1 MAARRVH
8 LLVPG
13 VAFHKCLY
21 SHRSI
26 LNTYHYSLQRHIS
39 SGSHSFDN
47 LAANLPRSYA
57 VQATKTAEELS
68 TVFKISKEGFIVKNN
83 ETVNISAKDLLEFLV
98 TRKNISL
105 DQSSIQSIS
114 VELLALNITIKPD
127 KRKLLNDAIDAF
139 EKESGITSKETG
151 KKKTTN
157 EVSAF
162 DNVLLSES
170 AIISKKTGKK
180 KNQNKVSA
188 FEKVNLTESGITSKE
203 TGDSFDS
210 FAASLPPSY
219 ASQATKAASELANV
233 FKISQEGFL
242 VKNNETLKIPAKDLL
257 EFLLTKKKS
266 SLDQAS
272 IQIIA
277 VELSGLNIKLRPHI
291 NKMIIEAKEKYLAE
305 YVNKEKLTKDK
316 KITVDKTLEYTLPAA
331 KTEESQSTVVRPNI
345 EIETAYKKISNAEE
359 KEVRPLNEANEAN
372 KSEVKK
378 TVELKA
384 EAPGYMPKSAQ
395 LKCEEIKAVS
405 SAVVLEKT
413 EAIHVNN
420 PAGEPKTDANK
431 TEQKELKSK
440 AERNPINTA
449 TIVEKTEANSKDTL
463 TEGKEVGPAN
473 EGNENEAKKIIELK
487 AEVYGGLPKT
497 DQLQSEEIK
506 PVSSAVILEKTETA
520 NENNPSREPELIK
533 SKTGFVKY
541 KLVSTDGI
549 MPESDQMR
557 NIEKIMEKSIST
569 ALRVSEIKPEAS
581 TKINTSGTESKG
593 HETENLDIVG
603 VVRELIISETNQAT
617 EKIVSNVTLNSII
630 PEKTPSVGSGSV
642 QAGDVKSII
651 KTIEH
656 TNTQAVHEQLIANKY
671 KTKNAEVNGEKPL
684 KVESHNFIKK
694 TDIPETVQTQV
705 KAHGEATSN
714 LTKVQMEESKVKE
727 KEVIF
732 EPNMKQETGA
742 GRQVSDG
749 TNQERKQINANM
761 GDGSGKSDFR
771 KTAAGIGLLSALGLA
786 LFYLSRSRTG
796 VKTETEDNIEREELN
811 ETDNCVII
819 ADTTNGEDNQINTE
833 LMVVENTSIDHV
845 ENIGE
850 LMVVENT
857 SIDHVEN
864 ISELMV
870 VENTSLHCVENLSVE
885 TEVSDSLR
893 TASTL
898 SVYNCE
904 ENKDATNNI
913 CNEQQI
919 HDFQELE
926 LDEAHDD
933 GRVWL

>member
-1 MAARRVH
+1 
-8 LLVPG
+8 
-13 VAFHKCLY
+13 
-21 SHRSI
+21 
-26 LNTYHYSLQRHIS
+26 
-39 SGSHSFDN
+39 
-47 LAANLPRSYA
+47 
-57 VQATKTAEELS
+57 
-68 TVFKISKEGFIVKNN
+68 
-83 ETVNISAKDLLEFLV
+83 
-98 TRKNISL
+98 
-105 DQSSIQSIS
+105 
-114 VELLALNITIKPD
+114 
-127 KRKLLNDAIDAF
+127 
-139 EKESGITSKETG
+139 
-151 KKKTTN
+151 
-157 EVSAF
+157 
-162 DNVLLSES
+162 
-170 AIISKKTGKK
+170 
-180 KNQNKVSA
+180 
-188 FEKVNLTESGITSKE
+188 
-203 TGDSFDS
+203 
-210 FAASLPPSY
+210 
-219 ASQATKAASELANV
+219 
-233 FKISQEGFL
+233 
-242 VKNNETLKIPAKDLL
+242 
-257 EFLLTKKKS
+257 
-266 SLDQAS
+266 
-272 IQIIA
+272 
-277 VELSGLNIKLRPHI
+277 
-291 NKMIIEAKEKYLAE
+291 
-305 YVNKEKLTKDK
+305 
-316 KITVDKTLEYTLPAA
+316 
-331 KTEESQSTVVRPNI
+331 
-345 EIETAYKKISNAEE
+345 
-359 KEVRPLNEANEAN
+359 
-372 KSEVKK
+372 
-378 TVELKA
+378 
-384 EAPGYMPKSAQ
+384 
-395 LKCEEIKAVS
+395 
-405 SAVVLEKT
+405 
-413 EAIHVNN
+413 
-420 PAGEPKTDANK
+420 
-431 TEQKELKSK
+431 
-440 AERNPINTA
+440 
-449 TIVEKTEANSKDTL
+449 
-463 TEGKEVGPAN
+463 
-473 EGNENEAKKIIELK
+473 
-487 AEVYGGLPKT
+487 
-497 DQLQSEEIK
+497 
-506 PVSSAVILEKTETA
+506 
-520 NENNPSREPELIK
+520 
-533 SKTGFVKY
+533 
-541 KLVSTDGI
+541 

-593 HETENLDIVG
+593 HETENLEIVG

-656 TNTQAVHEQLIANKY
+656 TNTQAVHEQLIANKD

-694 TDIPETVQTQV
+694 TDIPEKVQTQV

-850 LMVVENT
+850 LVVVENT
-857 SIDHVEN
+857 SIDHVENISELKKVVENTTIDHVEN